1 MSWQDPWIWI
11 VAGVV
16 LGGLE
21 MLLPGF
27 ILLGFAAGAVLVGL
41 LLWLGVLGSSW
52 PLAVLVLAVCA
63 VLVWYALRRLLGV
76 RAGQTRIWD
85 RDINEN

>member
-21 MLLPGF
+21 MVLPGF
-27 ILLGFAAGAVLVGL
+27 ILLGFAAGSVLVGV
-41 LLWLGVLGSSW
+41 LLWLGLLANSL
-52 PLAVLVLAVCA
+52 PLTVLVLAIAA
-63 VLVWYALRRLLGV
+63 VLVWYALRRILGV

>member
-21 MLLPGF
+21 MVLPGF
-27 ILLGFAAGAVLVGL
+27 ILLGFAAGSVLVGV
-41 LLWLGVLGSSW
+41 LLWLGLLGGSL
-52 PLAVLVLAVCA
+52 PLAVLVLAVSS
-63 VLVWYALRRLLGV
+63 VLVWFALRRLLGV
-76 RAGQTRIWD
+76 RSGQTRIWHH
-85 RDINEN
+85 DINEN